1 MASRFRVGTSVGSL
15 SINLLTL
22 VLARK
27 KREIGS
33 DSSTFARE
41 QEGVRRPR
49 VRVYLMCAM
58 QMQPSI
64 ELTADDDD
72 FEDVDVPAPAEPLRQ
87 HTKKRQANS
96 RAKPR
101 NQAYH
106 SQCL

>member
-1 MASRFRVGTSVGSL
+1 
-15 SINLLTL
+15 
-22 VLARK
+22 
-27 KREIGS
+27 
-33 DSSTFARE
+33 
-41 QEGVRRPR
+41 
-49 VRVYLMCAM
+49 M